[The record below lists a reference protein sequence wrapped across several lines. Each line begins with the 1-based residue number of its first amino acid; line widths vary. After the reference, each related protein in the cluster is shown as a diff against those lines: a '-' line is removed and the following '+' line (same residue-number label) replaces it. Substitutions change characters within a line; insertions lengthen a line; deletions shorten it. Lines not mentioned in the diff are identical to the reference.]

1 MNLGVLRQAVAY
13 LAARVDRKGQSAE
26 SMLAPRSLSHPQRG
40 LGIFRDSLSTFH
52 LPTECNSRTV
62 SSSLLLIV
70 FDDVNS
76 IRLFH
81 QQNSA
86 SFCSVIKNILNNFTS
101 KKSKTS
107 VQCLS
112 VLVGLETEFAAE
124 REPRRPVGPVG

>member
-1 MNLGVLRQAVAY
+1 
-13 LAARVDRKGQSAE
+13 
-26 SMLAPRSLSHPQRG
+26 MLAPRSLSHPQRG

-62 SSSLLLIV
+62 SSSM
-70 FDDVNS
+70 
-76 IRLFH
+76 RLFH

-86 SFCSVIKNILNNFTS
+86 SFCSVIKNFLNNFSS